1 MDLQLLSVVVGL
13 YVSMFDIQG
22 WFLYHWFVSI
32 FLSPFQNRQR
42 PQRRLSWGCNAKVA
56 NICRNTQSRGA
67 SILRLAETRKEKEHL
82 FFRLLVKQNLI
93 SLFCSFTVWI
103 FCYIEGSSVA
113 SVIQFIIITCSIRYI
128 IRRWNEYFKFLI

>member
-56 NICRNTQSRGA
+56 NICRNTQSRLFTDKSLLCSCI
-67 SILRLAETRKEKEHL
+67 SITIKKNIHCSWCCAEVQAFWDWRRQERKRNISFL
-82 FFRLLVKQNLI
+82 DCLWSRIWSLSSVL
-93 SLFCSFTVWI
+93 SLFGYF
-103 FCYIEGSSVA
+103 
-113 SVIQFIIITCSIRYI
+113 VILKVVQ
-128 IRRWNEYFKFLI
+128 